1 MDSTDGGP
9 ATPGLHLEVTGV
21 SALVRDL
28 ETVFF
33 TAIDYVERLDP
44 AQVQLVPDQ
53 SARYL
58 RTRLWLDVAQTRAR
72 ERLLVC

>member
-1 MDSTDGGP
+1 MGSTDGGP

-33 TAIDYVERLDP
+33 TAIEHVERLDP
-44 AQVQLVPDQ
+44 VQVQFVPDQ
-53 SARYL
+53 LARY
-58 RTRLWLDVAQTRAR
+58 LWLDVAPTRAR